1 MGLLRV
7 LAPSLGLLVSQF
19 LNRTRT
25 RSSGTSSRSSGSSR
39 SSSSRSSS
47 SRSSFCVCSTKQRQ
61 HDAHQERSAQS
72 NVHARPRD
80 ARSGKQAARVH
91 ATASRPTSVLAS
103 STQANVQATLHMYVC
118 VQVCSTCSSALS
130 KCRASRPYVAECTRK
145 HDAWRRGP
153 ARDRAASSRPGDGQ
167 RDRRRSAH
175 RLWEIGQTQ
184 IKNREVGR
192 KSRHAR

>member
-61 HDAHQERSAQS
+61 HDAHQERPAQS

-80 ARSGKQAARVH
+80 ARVESAQVNRPRACMRLPVARHLCWQAAHRPMSRQPCTCACMCATHEVGPLPVCSRRIRV
-91 ATASRPTSVLAS
+91 AS
-103 STQANVQATLHMYVC
+103 SQ
-118 VQVCSTCSSALS
+118 VQVSCA
-130 KCRASRPYVAECTRK
+130 
-145 HDAWRRGP
+145 
-153 ARDRAASSRPGDGQ
+153 
-167 RDRRRSAH
+167 RRRACA
-175 RLWEIGQTQ
+175 RA
-184 IKNREVGR
+184 
-192 KSRHAR
+192 RHAERERNQGTEIPVRDMPRLSR

>member
-1 MGLLRV
+1 MGSG
-7 LAPSLGLLVSQF
+7 AWALGLFVSQF
-19 LNRTRT
+19 LGPRAHPLVWYFFSLVLVVSLVVISLVVISFVVSCLRTVP
-25 RSSGTSSRSSGSSR
+25 TSTCNTSREASP
-39 SSSSRSSS
+39 
-47 SRSSFCVCSTKQRQ
+47 KQR
-61 HDAHQERSAQS
+61 ACTP
-72 NVHARPRD
+72 ARR
-80 ARSGKQAARVH
+80 ARRERSGKQAARVH

-175 RLWEIGQTQ
+175 RLWEIGNNPNQESGD
-184 IKNREVGR
+184 RE
-192 KSRHAR
+192 KIARR